1 MIQKKNVLNTVP
13 IICLGALLLGAAYG
27 QLHTPMTPPPI
38 TALASDILPTT
49 GNVRALVVV
58 VDFADAKYD
67 TDRRLSDEEIS
78 SYLFGTDNTEF
89 YPCESLTSYFDRA
102 SYGSLHMTG
111 NVFHYTAKGT
121 IASYEKTNDGY
132 ETLVREVLSGL
143 NDTIDYTD
151 YDSDGDG
158 YIDALCLSVPSRGN
172 EIGRAHV

>member
-1 MIQKKNVLNTVP
+1 MKLPVCRPQKQGTK
-13 IICLGALLLGAAYG
+13 A
-27 QLHTPMTPPPI
+27 
-38 TALASDILPTT
+38 DILPTT

-121 IASYEKTNDGY
+121 IASYEKTADG
-132 ETLVREVLSGL
+132 S
-143 NDTIDYTD
+143 
-151 YDSDGDG
+151 
-158 YIDALCLSVPSRGN
+158 
-172 EIGRAHV
+172 

>member
-1 MIQKKNVLNTVP
+1 M
-13 IICLGALLLGAAYG
+13 
-27 QLHTPMTPPPI
+27 TPMTPPPI

-121 IASYEKTNDGY
+121 IASYEKTADG
-132 ETLVREVLSGL
+132 S
-143 NDTIDYTD
+143 
-151 YDSDGDG
+151 
-158 YIDALCLSVPSRGN
+158 
-172 EIGRAHV
+172 

>member
-13 IICLGALLLGAAYG
+13 VICLGALLLGSAYG

-49 GNVRALVVV
+49 GNVRALAVV

-89 YPCESLTSYFDRA
+89 YPC
-102 SYGSLHMTG
+102 
-111 NVFHYTAKGT
+111 
-121 IASYEKTNDGY
+121 
-132 ETLVREVLSGL
+132 
-143 NDTIDYTD
+143 
-151 YDSDGDG
+151 
-158 YIDALCLSVPSRGN
+158 ALCRYHGLLSRNTRPR
-172 EIGRAHV
+172 IRALYGTPGLL

>member
-13 IICLGALLLGAAYG
+13 VICLGALLLGAAYG

-102 SYGSLHMTG
+102 SYDRKCISLH
-111 NVFHYTAKGT
+111 
-121 IASYEKTNDGY
+121 SE
-132 ETLVREVLSGL
+132 R
-143 NDTIDYTD
+143 
-151 YDSDGDG
+151 YDR
-158 YIDALCLSVPSRGN
+158 ILRKN
-172 EIGRAHV
+172 ERWIRNAGA

>member
-1 MIQKKNVLNTVP
+1 
-13 IICLGALLLGAAYG
+13 
-27 QLHTPMTPPPI
+27 MTPPPI

-49 GNVRALVVV
+49 GNVRVLVVV
-58 VDFADAKYD
+58 VDFADVKYD
-67 TDRRLSDEEIS
+67 ADRRLSDEEIF

-89 YPCESLTSYFDRA
+89 YPCESLTNYFDRA

-111 NVFHYTAKGT
+111 NVFHYTSNGT

-172 EIGRAHV
+172 ADFWYGCTASWWASTLPDLDGEKLRKLSDHTAH

>member
-1 MIQKKNVLNTVP
+1 
-13 IICLGALLLGAAYG
+13 
-27 QLHTPMTPPPI
+27 MTPPPI

-102 SYGSLHMTG
+102 SYGSLHMTEMY
-111 NVFHYTAKGT
+111 FITQRK
-121 IASYEKTNDGY
+121 
-132 ETLVREVLSGL
+132 VRSHP
-143 NDTIDYTD
+143 TK
-151 YDSDGDG
+151 
-158 YIDALCLSVPSRGN
+158 N
-172 EIGRAHV
+172 ERWIRNAGA